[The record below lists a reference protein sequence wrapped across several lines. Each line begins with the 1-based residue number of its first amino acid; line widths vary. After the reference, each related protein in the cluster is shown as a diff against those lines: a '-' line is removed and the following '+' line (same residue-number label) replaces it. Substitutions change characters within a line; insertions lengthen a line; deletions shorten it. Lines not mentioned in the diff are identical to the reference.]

1 MYNQSVFIHIF
12 EFSSSMVKNG
22 TTLGSY
28 VCALVW
34 QFLITPSIIMAMKK
48 KGSTWWGWL
57 RRAESYLS
65 TVFLPVVGLNFS
77 SYFPSPWYALLSI
90 SRLFKTLH
98 QPISLSHRKGFFFF
112 FNKFRNT
119 SFFRTFLIL
128 LTLDMSYF
136 VWYIRK

>member
-28 VCALVW
+28 VSALVW

-98 QPISLSHRKGFFFF
+98 QPISLSPRKGFFFF
-112 FNKFRNT
+112 FLISLGIHHF
-119 SFFRTFLIL
+119 SELFL
-128 LTLDMSYF
+128 
-136 VWYIRK
+136 